1 MGSLTITSG
10 IYRGRK
16 ISTPENPGTRPL
28 LSRLRKS
35 MADILRP
42 GISGA
47 RVLDLFSGSG
57 AIAFELL
64 SNGAGSAV
72 AIEINPVAAKLI
84 FENAEKLR
92 AGETIEIINAD
103 FLHAISVLD
112 KRIDSFDII
121 IVAPPYDIG
130 LQQKA
135 MDALVNSNI
144 IKATTLIIVQ
154 RDSREPAVELSG
166 RLCFMRTHSYGRT
179 VFDFYKPV
187 DSSIDTNIV

>member
-1 MGSLTITSG
+1 
-10 IYRGRK
+10 
-16 ISTPENPGTRPL
+16 
-28 LSRLRKS
+28 
-35 MADILRP
+35 
-42 GISGA
+42 
-47 RVLDLFSGSG
+47 
-57 AIAFELL
+57 
-64 SNGAGSAV
+64 V
-72 AIEINPVAAKLI
+72 AIVINPFAAKLI